1 MLESFGLNLVPFM
14 YERFM
19 TLLRPAATLTSCTL
33 FALPAIADS
42 PKILLNDIGT
52 LGGPVTVVNDINQH
66 GDATGYSETSNGQI
80 HAFVYTR
87 GAIHDIGTLGGTGS
101 LANAINDAGEITG
114 FAVTAAGETHAF
126 LYQNGTMSDL
136 GTAGTASTGKAINQG
151 GQVAGDATAPGAQ
164 SKAALFSGG
173 NTNVFGTL
181 GTSSTSES
189 INNRGQISGTYTDTS
204 GSHVFLYSSGSLVDL
219 MPGISSFV
227 TGTRTINSFGAVAGN
242 FQPAGTQHGFLY
254 VNGTATDIGSLGGG
268 YTVTTAISN
277 SGKVTGISGTASGER
292 HAFIYSGNSG
302 NSGSSGSG
310 FKDLGTLGASPSVG
324 YALNDSDQ
332 VTGESMTSDGTL
344 HAFVTQ
350 NGTLVDLGPLV
361 QALAPGSNVLES
373 LGVGINQSGQLIG
386 RYIISTPTDTQM
398 PTKTRSFIASTGP
411 SALSA
416 LGLFQTL
423 LSTVAGIG
431 PGNGLLGDIQQ
442 ALVLFLIS
450 DTSGS
455 CSNLNAFL
463 NGVNAQAGQKID
475 PQTAQQLLQE
485 AGALEGVIGCSS

>member
-1 MLESFGLNLVPFM
+1 M
-14 YERFM
+14 YERFP
-19 TLLRPAATLTSCTL
+19 TLVRHAATFTSCTL
-33 FALPAIADS
+33 FALPVIADS
-42 PKILLNDIGT
+42 AKIPLNDIGT
-52 LGGPVTVVNDINQH
+52 LGGAVTVVNGINQH

-87 GAIHDIGTLGGTGS
+87 GAMHDIGTLGGTGS
-101 LANAINDAGEITG
+101 LGNAINDAGQITG

-126 LYQNGTMSDL
+126 LYRNGTMSDL
-136 GTAGTASTGKAINQG
+136 GTAGTGSTGKAINQG
-151 GQVAGDATAPGAQ
+151 GQIAGDATASGAQ
-164 SKAALFSGG
+164 SKAALFTGG
-173 NTNVFGTL
+173 STNVFGTL
-181 GTSSTSES
+181 GTTSTSES
-189 INNRGQISGTYTDTS
+189 INDHGQISGTYTDAS
-204 GSHVFLYSSGSLVDL
+204 GSHVFLYSGGSLVDL

-227 TGTRTINSFGAVAGN
+227 TGTRTINSSGVVAGN
-242 FQPAGTQHGFLY
+242 FQPGGAQHGFLY

-277 SGKVTGISGTASGER
+277 AGKVTGISGTATGDR

-302 NSGSSGSG
+302 GSGSG

-361 QALAPGSNVLES
+361 QALAPGSNVIES

-386 RYIISTPTDTQM
+386 RYIVSTPTDTQM
-398 PTKTRSFIASTGP
+398 PTKTRSFIASTGL

-416 LGLFQTL
+416 VDLFQTL
-423 LSTVAGIG
+423 LSAVAVLG
-431 PGNGLLGDIQQ
+431 PGNNLIADIQQ
-442 ALVLFLIS
+442 ALVLFLAS
-450 DTSGS
+450 NTSGS
-455 CSNLNAFL
+455 CSSLNAFL
-463 NGVNAQAGQKID
+463 NEVNAQAGKKID

>member
-1 MLESFGLNLVPFM
+1 M
-14 YERFM
+14 YERFP
-19 TLLRPAATLTSCTL
+19 TRVRHAATLTLCTL
-33 FALPAIADS
+33 FALPALADS
-42 PKILLNDIGT
+42 AKIPLTDIGT
-52 LGGPVTVVNDINQH
+52 LGGAVTVVNDINQH

-101 LANAINDAGEITG
+101 LGNAINDAGQITG
-114 FAVTAAGETHAF
+114 FAVTAAGEAHAF
-126 LYQNGTMSDL
+126 LYRNGTMSDL
-136 GTAGTASTGKAINQG
+136 GTAGTASTGKAISQG
-151 GQVAGDATAPGAQ
+151 GQVAGDATASGAQ
-164 SKAALFSGG
+164 PKAALFSGG
-173 NTNVFGTL
+173 NTSVFGTL

-189 INNRGQISGTYTDTS
+189 INDHGQISGTYTDAGGT
-204 GSHVFLYSSGSLVDL
+204 HVLLYSNGSLVDL

-227 TGTRTINSFGAVAGN
+227 TGARTINSSGVVAGN
-242 FQPAGTQHGFLY
+242 FQPGGAQHGFLY

-277 SGKVTGISGTASGER
+277 SGKVTGISGTTSGER
-292 HAFIYSGNSG
+292 HAFIYSGS
-302 NSGSSGSG
+302 SGSSGSG
-310 FKDLGTLGASPSVG
+310 CQDLGTLGATPSVG

-350 NGTLVDLGPLV
+350 NGALADLGPLI
-361 QALAPGSNVLES
+361 QALAPGSNVIES

-386 RYIISTPTDTQM
+386 RYIISTPADTQT
-398 PTKTRSFIASTGP
+398 PTKTRSFIASTGL

-416 LGLFQTL
+416 VDLFQTL
-423 LSTVAGIG
+423 LSAVVGIG
-431 PGNGLLGDIQQ
+431 PGNGLISEIQQ
-442 ALVLFLIS
+442 ALVLFLAGN
-450 DTSGS
+450 TSGS
-455 CSNLNAFL
+455 CSSVNAFL
-463 NGVNAQAGQKID
+463 SEVNAQAGKQID

>member
-1 MLESFGLNLVPFM
+1 M
-14 YERFM
+14 YERFL
-19 TLLRPAATLTSCTL
+19 TRVRHATTLTSCTL
-33 FALPAIADS
+33 FALPALADS
-42 PKILLNDIGT
+42 AKIPLTDIGT
-52 LGGPVTVVNDINQH
+52 LGGAVTVVNDINQH

-101 LANAINDAGEITG
+101 LGNAINDAGQITG
-114 FAVTAAGETHAF
+114 FAVTAAGEAHAF

-136 GTAGTASTGKAINQG
+136 GTAGTASTGKALNQG
-151 GQVAGDATAPGAQ
+151 GQVAGDATASGAQ

-181 GTSSTSES
+181 GASSTSES
-189 INNRGQISGTYTDTS
+189 INDHGQISGTYTDAG
-204 GSHVFLYSSGSLVDL
+204 GSHVLLYSNGSLVDL

-227 TGTRTINSFGAVAGN
+227 TGTRTINSSGAVAGN
-242 FQPAGTQHGFLY
+242 FQPGGAQHGFLY

-277 SGKVTGISGTASGER
+277 SGKVTGISGTTSGER
-292 HAFIYSGNSG
+292 HAFIY
-302 NSGSSGSG
+302 SGSSGSG
-310 FKDLGTLGASPSVG
+310 FKDLGTLGATPSVG

-350 NGTLVDLGPLV
+350 NGALVDLGPLV
-361 QALAPGSNVLES
+361 QALAPGSNVIES

-386 RYIISTPTDTQM
+386 RYVISTPTDTQM
-398 PTKTRSFIASTGP
+398 PTKTRSFIAATGL

-416 LGLFQTL
+416 VDLFQTL
-423 LSTVAGIG
+423 LSAVVGIG
-431 PGNGLLGDIQQ
+431 PGNSLIGKIQQ
-442 ALVLFLIS
+442 ALVLFLVGN
-450 DTSGS
+450 TSGS
-455 CSNLNAFL
+455 CSSVNAFL
-463 NGVNAQAGQKID
+463 SEVNAQAGKQID

-485 AGALEGVIGCSS
+485 AGTLEGVIGCSS

>member
-1 MLESFGLNLVPFM
+1 MV
-14 YERFM
+14 ERFP
-19 TLLRPAATLTSCTL
+19 TPLRYAVAFATGMLGT
-33 FALPAIADS
+33 APAIADS
-42 PKILLNDIGT
+42 AKIPLNDLGS

-66 GDATGYSETSNGQI
+66 GDATGYSETANGQI
-80 HAFVYTR
+80 HAFLYTA

-101 LANAINDAGEITG
+101 LGNAINDAGQITG

-126 LYQNGTMSDL
+126 LYQNGKMSDL
-136 GTAGTASTGKAINQG
+136 GTAGTASSGKAVNQG
-151 GQVAGDATAPGAQ
+151 GQVAGDATATGAQ

-173 NTNVFGTL
+173 NTSVFGTL
-181 GTSSTSES
+181 GASSTSES
-189 INNRGQISGTYTDTS
+189 INDHGQISGTYSDAN

-227 TGTRTINSFGAVAGN
+227 TGTRTINSSGVVAGN
-242 FQPAGTQHGFLY
+242 FQPDGAQHGFLY

-292 HAFIYSGNSG
+292 HAFIYTSGSG
-302 NSGSSGSG
+302 GSGSSVGG
-310 FKDLGTLGASPSVG
+310 FKDLGTLGGTPSVG

-361 QALAPGSNVLES
+361 QALEPGSNVIES
-373 LGVGINQSGQLIG
+373 LGVGINQSGRLIG
-386 RYIISTPTDTQM
+386 HYVISTPTDTQM
-398 PTKTRSFIASTGP
+398 PTKTRSFIASTGL

-416 LGLFQTL
+416 VDLFQTL
-423 LSTVAGIG
+423 LSTVASLG
-431 PGNGLLGDIQQ
+431 PGNGLIGEIQQ
-442 ALVLFLIS
+442 ALVLFLAS
-450 DTSGS
+450 NTSGS
-455 CSNLNAFL
+455 CSSLSAFS
-463 NGVNAQAGQKID
+463 NGVNAQSGNKID